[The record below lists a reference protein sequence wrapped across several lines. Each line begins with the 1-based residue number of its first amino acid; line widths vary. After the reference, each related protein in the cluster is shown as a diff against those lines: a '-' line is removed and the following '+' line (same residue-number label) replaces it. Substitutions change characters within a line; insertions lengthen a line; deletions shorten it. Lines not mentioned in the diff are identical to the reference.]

1 MFFELDA
8 NSSSFKREFFA
19 FSRRAVVVVAVM
31 VAVVAAVVAVVG
43 TAVATVVVVVMVGL
57 VASAVVAAIVAVVAI
72 KPNRRRIKPIQD
84 SFFGFLA
91 YQHINQNNPQLLIF
105 DLIAV
110 RTRDFQL
117 EMICRDLYLPGRF

>member
-19 FSRRAVVVVAVM
+19 FSRRA
-31 VAVVAAVVAVVG
+31 
-43 TAVATVVVVVMVGL
+43 VVVVVMVGL